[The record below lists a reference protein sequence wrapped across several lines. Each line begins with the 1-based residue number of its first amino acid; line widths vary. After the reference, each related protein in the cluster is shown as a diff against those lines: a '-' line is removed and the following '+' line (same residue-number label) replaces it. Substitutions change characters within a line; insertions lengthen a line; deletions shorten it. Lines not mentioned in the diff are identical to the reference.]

1 MPRTV
6 VHAAP
11 AARYLSAPDGITLA
25 SFQPPVRR
33 EDQR

>member
-1 MPRTV
+1 MTYTA

-11 AARYLSAPDGITLA
+11 AAPYMSDPDRIAVA

-33 EDQR
+33 EEHR

>member
-1 MPRTV
+1 MTYTD

-11 AARYLSAPDGITLA
+11 VALYIGDPDRIAVA

-33 EDQR
+33 EEHR